1 MLYPYPNFLSILR
14 IENAYVCMYICMY
27 VCMYVCMYE
36 FPLGNICG
44 HAAGSGLHASG
55 VGEDGL
61 GPEALAGAEVQVEA
75 AYILLLQRSLK
86 KGHVCV
92 CVCMAG
98 RLTSRIGA
106 ARRLSASAA

>member
-1 MLYPYPNFLSILR
+1 
-14 IENAYVCMYICMY
+14 MY
-27 VCMYVCMYE
+27 VCMYV

-75 AYILLLQRSLK
+75 AYILLL
-86 KGHVCV
+86 
-92 CVCMAG
+92 
-98 RLTSRIGA
+98 
-106 ARRLSASAA
+106 